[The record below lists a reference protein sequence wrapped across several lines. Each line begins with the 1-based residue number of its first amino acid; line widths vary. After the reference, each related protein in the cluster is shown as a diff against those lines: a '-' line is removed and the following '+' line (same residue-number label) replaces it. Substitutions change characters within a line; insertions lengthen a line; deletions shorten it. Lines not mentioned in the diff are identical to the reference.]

1 MGRGGVQSQRDQLQY
16 LGVGGGRLLQ
26 NVHKRMYAH
35 THMYAHMHT
44 HAHAVILFTH
54 PCIHAYTHVFHT
66 CICSHILIHLHPGM
80 KIIKIKAS
88 GLYEKQ
94 TNKYI
99 HVNLL
104 QRGKYLVIILPKS
117 YLNLHTFIYMHC

>member
-1 MGRGGVQSQRDQLQY
+1 MGGGEASGTNLNTWVVGGV
-16 LGVGGGRLLQ
+16 LQ
-26 NVHKRMYAH
+26 NLRKRMYAH
-35 THMYAHMHT
+35 THIYAHMHT
-44 HAHAVILFTH
+44 HVHAVILFTH

-88 GLYEKQ
+88 RLYEKQ

-104 QRGKYLVIILPKS
+104 QRGKFSVIMCLKAI
-117 YLNLHTFIYMHC
+117 